1 VSGCVLARF
10 DLRLRN
16 MTMDTLA
23 ARTII
28 GIPAPKPAA
37 KAISFVLVE
46 DGTVVPP
53 LEAVVEEAVE
63 ATD

>member
-1 VSGCVLARF
+1 
-10 DLRLRN
+10 

-53 LEAVVEEAVE
+53 LEAVVEETVE